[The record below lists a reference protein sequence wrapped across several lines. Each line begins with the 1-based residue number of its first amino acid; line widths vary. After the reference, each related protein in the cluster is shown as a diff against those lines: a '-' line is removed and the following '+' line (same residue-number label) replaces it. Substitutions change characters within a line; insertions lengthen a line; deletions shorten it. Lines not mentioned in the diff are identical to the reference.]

1 MDAGSLS
8 LFCRLISMGAYSLLQ
23 YISESF
29 PWSAAASAGALA
41 KVREIAAEE
50 RVEVAR
56 FTRILQKRH
65 ISLPIKRA
73 YPSHYTT
80 MNFVALDYLVP
91 KLIAEHEKEIA
102 EIESKLPLAN
112 DEEIQKLAQAY
123 LDMKRRH
130 LQTLIELKKPAAAF

>member
-23 YISESF
+23 YVSESF
-29 PWSAAASAGALA
+29 PWSASASAGALT

-65 ISLPIKRA
+65 ISLPIQGA

-80 MNFVALDYLVP
+80 MNFVALDYLLP
-91 KLIAEHEKEIA
+91 KLIGEHEKEIA
-102 EIESKLPLAN
+102 EIESKLPTVG
-112 DEEIQKLAQAY
+112 DEEIRVLAQAY

-130 LQTLIELKKPAAAF
+130 LQILIDLKMPASN